1 MNVTASA
8 SRPRTSTGPPFERL
22 YAVEPV
28 GVAQIM
34 PSHGT
39 VPRSSPPTAQPSST
53 IRPSVELVTTT
64 SLTATCRPPFRRT
77 SRVGSSTAKYSP
89 SNTRSRP
96 RSRSPGEIEARK
108 PTRPKFT
115 PITGTPLPSSSA
127 SVRSIVPSP
136 PSATTSSASRGSSTS
151 CTPARSATARTRST
165 ASFTSTRP
173 CVTTAAVLT
182 SRERCIDPLFEV
194 IGKRRVV
201 GVREVEEE
209 LPVAL
214 GARKPGVYD
223 SGGARPPGKR
233 SGGDLAQHPGAHGR
247 VADDAALADVAAPRL
262 ELGLHE
268 HDRLPARRCE
278 LQRRRQR
285 HPHGDERHVA
295 DDELRCERQL

>member
-28 GVAQIM
+28 GVAQII
-34 PSHGT
+34 PSQGT
-39 VPRSSPPTAQPSST
+39 VPRSSPPTAHPSST

-64 SLTATCRPPFRRT
+64 SLTATCRSPFRLT
-77 SRVGSSTAKYSP
+77 SSVGSSTDTYSP
-89 SNTRSRP
+89 LKTRSRS
-96 RSRSPGEIEARK
+96 RSRFSGEIDARK

-115 PITGTPLPSSSA
+115 PITGTPLPSSSV

-151 CTPARSATARTRST
+151 STPVRSATARTRST
-165 ASFTSTRP
+165 ASPTSWRP
-173 CVTTAAVLT
+173 CVTIAAVLT
-182 SRERCIDPLFEV
+182 GRERCVDPLVEV
-194 IGKRRVV
+194 IGKRRMV
-201 GVREVEEE
+201 GLHEVEEE

-223 SGGARPPGKR
+223 PGSARPPGKR
-233 SGGDLAQHPGAHGR
+233 RGGDLAQHPGAHGR

-268 HDRLPARRCE
+268 HDRLPAPR
-278 LQRRRQR
+278 
-285 HPHGDERHVA
+285 
-295 DDELRCERQL
+295 